1 MRHSAL
7 TPVFTALRWALHVLL
22 IVLIVF
28 AMVHAVVI
36 ASPHA
41 IAVHVLGTAML
52 VVYLGGAAV
61 THVRGFTGR
70 RVNIVS
76 FAWVGVL
83 TALWIAMMMV
93 TVDAAYI
100 VFPLFFLFLHLL
112 PATMGVVA
120 IVVSTTLTIAML
132 GFHSGQSVGGVV
144 GPVIGAAVALAIS
157 AGYGA
162 LHREA
167 TEREK
172 LIAELQATRG
182 ELAVA
187 EREAGVLAERDR
199 LAREI
204 HDTVAQ
210 GLSSIQ
216 LLLHAAERVDAARP
230 GLEQIQL
237 ARQTAADALVDT
249 RRIIRELTPPALDE
263 QTLHGALRRLA
274 ASAEHTM
281 RAGGRATEVRFHPVG
296 DVRQL
301 PMAVETTLLRVAQS
315 ALANVQQHADAAV
328 VDLTLTIDDDAVT
341 LDVVDDGT
349 GFDPAG
355 AFARRGPSFGLT
367 AIRRRVTELGGSLIV
382 ESAPGEGTALAATI
396 PAPEEDD
403 A

>member
-7 TPVFTALRWALHVLL
+7 TPVFTVLRWALHLLL
-22 IVLIVF
+22 IALIVF
-28 AMVHAVVI
+28 AMAHAVVVD
-36 ASPHA
+36 SPHTMF
-41 IAVHVLGTAML
+41 IHVLGSAML
-52 VVYLGGAAV
+52 AVYLGGAAV
-61 THVRGFTGR
+61 AHLRPLTGR
-70 RVNIVS
+70 RLSVVS
-76 FAWVGVL
+76 FVWVGALAVL
-83 TALWIAMMMV
+83 WLAMMTV

-100 VFPLFFLFLHLL
+100 VFPLFFLFLHIL
-112 PATMGVVA
+112 PTMLGVIS
-120 IVVSTTLTIAML
+120 IVVSTTLTILMF
-132 GFHSGQSVGGVV
+132 GYHSGHSVGGVV
-144 GPVIGAAVALAIS
+144 GPVIGAGVALAIS

-162 LHREA
+162 LYREA
-167 TEREK
+167 EERER

-230 GLEQIQL
+230 GLDQIQL

-281 RAGGRATEVRFHPVG
+281 RAGGRPTEVRFHHVG
-296 DVRQL
+296 DARPL
-301 PMAVETTLLRVAQS
+301 PMPVETTLLRVAQS
-315 ALANVQQHADAAV
+315 ALANVQQHAEASV
-328 VDLTLTIDDDAVT
+328 VDVTLTIESDAVT
-341 LDVVDDGT
+341 LDVVDDGV
-349 GFDPAG
+349 GFDSAATLG
-355 AFARRGPSFGLT
+355 ARPESFGLT
-367 AIRRRVTELGGSLIV
+367 AIRRRVTELGGSLVV
-382 ESAPGEGTALAATI
+382 ESTPGEGTALAATI
-396 PAPEEDD
+396 PCREEYS
-403 A
+403 